1 MERGDFAS
9 GAAPLLFRVHGGMPY
24 GEVKP
29 TRIVPTQSRW
39 GANGLLRFRV

>member
-29 TRIVPTQSRW
+29 PRIETTLFFQKQKA
-39 GANGLLRFRV
+39 G